1 MRRERWLNEL
11 KKRMSSFNSS
21 NSKSFSTFSDE
32 YALRLEEQGQLKGF
46 APAKEAKAEAKA
58 EEAPATEA
66 KEAPKKKGK

>member
-1 MRRERWLNEL
+1 MKKVLLKTGEEL
-11 KKRMSSFNSS
+11 EVR
-21 NSKSFSTFSDE
+21 DE